1 MIQAILGVSYR
12 TMILYFIQMLGVAVF
27 AISGA
32 LTAGRK
38 SMDLLGVVVIAI
50 VTAIGGGTLR
60 DVLLDRHPVFWIAD
74 PTYLYVCIGA
84 GLLTVVYSRFSQP
97 PERLILIADALGLAL
112 FTLSGAQIAEAA
124 GLHGIAVV
132 VMGVLTGVAG
142 GMLRDIL
149 CAEIPLILRR
159 GRIYATAS
167 IAGAALYL
175 LLQPVMDRDLAALF
189 GMLCVAG
196 LRFAAI
202 IWNLTLP
209 VFSLPR
215 SKDSLD

>member
-1 MIQAILGVSYR
+1 
-12 TMILYFIQMLGVAVF
+12 MILYLIQMLGVAVF

-38 SMDLLGVVVIAI
+38 SLDLLGVVVIAI

-74 PTYLYVCIGA
+74 PAYLYVCIA
-84 GLLTVVYSRFSQP
+84 AALLTVAYSRFGRP

-112 FTLSGAQIAEAA
+112 FTISGAQIAEAA

-175 LLQPVMDRDLAALF
+175 LLQGIMDRDLAAFL
-189 GMLCVAG
+189 GMLCVAA

-215 SKDSLD
+215 SKDIND